1 MKLGWNKTVFRRLL
15 TSHLFIVIIAL
26 GTIGFFIPNLVK
38 GYIYNS
44 AQQELLRQA
53 KKVNLSIQEF
63 QTVNDQLLTLLL
75 FFDET
80 FDKRI
85 WLFDQSGQIIA
96 TSVQDEVSVGKSVS
110 KNVVNEVL
118 KGNTVN
124 SRLQFEGLNE
134 PMLSVVVPWGKDE
147 NLYGGI
153 VLHSP
158 VNGIEETIS
167 KIREAVLWVTL
178 IGLLASIIMVSYSSW
193 SLTRPLHKLAR
204 VAAEISLGNYRIR
217 MEDDLPEEFEDLVSM
232 INAVGAKLEQMDEEK
247 RKSEQ
252 TTEDLLANIS
262 HELRTPLTAIRG
274 FLEALQDN
282 LIPEEGRK
290 KYYDLMYN
298 EMLYMNRLVDDLLD
312 LLKLDKNDIVLS
324 LHPLD
329 LKPILEK
336 VAFAF
341 TPAVQEKGLQLHV
354 NLADTLPKVAADV
367 DRLEQIVSNL
377 LKNAIKFTDQGSITL
392 SAFEENRN
400 VVIEVEDTGCGI
412 SETDQQ
418 RIWERFFKADRGRSR
433 QNKGAGLG
441 LAIVKELVEMHNGS
455 ITVKSHLE
463 QGTTFRITFPLQQD
477 HKMFT
482 NAS

>member
-1 MKLGWNKTVFRRLL
+1 
-15 TSHLFIVIIAL
+15 
-26 GTIGFFIPNLVK
+26 
-38 GYIYNS
+38 
-44 AQQELLRQA
+44 
-53 KKVNLSIQEF
+53 
-63 QTVNDQLLTLLL
+63 
-75 FFDET
+75 
-80 FDKRI
+80 
-85 WLFDQSGQIIA
+85 
-96 TSVQDEVSVGKSVS
+96 
-110 KNVVNEVL
+110 
-118 KGNTVN
+118 
-124 SRLQFEGLNE
+124 LQFEGLNE